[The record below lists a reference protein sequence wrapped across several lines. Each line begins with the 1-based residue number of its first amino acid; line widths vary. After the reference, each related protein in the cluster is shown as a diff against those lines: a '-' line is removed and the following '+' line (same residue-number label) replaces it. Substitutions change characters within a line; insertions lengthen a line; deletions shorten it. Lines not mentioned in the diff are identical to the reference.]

1 MDNWLVTILV
11 VVLLVAVLD
20 GVRRAILRQ
29 RAAVKVSRNL
39 SKAMQSEVDSEADP
53 VSRVKSAPQAADT
66 SKDPLEEQ
74 KQRPANSELPG
85 QVRVVQRRA
94 MEDAL
99 HVNRQVQES
108 FISSR
113 KPLAGSSPQ
122 RKVQEQGMLDLEDQ
136 VPTLMESISEEQRFE
151 PKLNESESLEAFK
164 DGKAAATPSRDPNE
178 ELLVRREP
186 GPQKPSA
193 EEYSEDN
200 TPVRDEVLV
209 INVMAQEGDYFEGND
224 LLRVMVASGM
234 RFGEMNIFHYHE
246 GGGAEGAVIFS
257 LANIV
262 VPGVFDLAQM
272 EEFATPGVSL
282 FLALPVEGEAIK
294 AFDQLLSTAYKIAE
308 LLGGELKD
316 EHRSVFT
323 AQTAEHYRQR
333 VVEYQRRRALA
344 MAQN

>member
-11 VVLLVAVLD
+11 VVLLVIVLD

-39 SKAMQSEVDSEADP
+39 SRAMQSEVKTEADP
-53 VSRVKSAPQAADT
+53 VSERAQ
-66 SKDPLEEQ
+66 EEPPIE
-74 KQRPANSELPG
+74 KLREPDEAKPATSELPG

-94 MEDAL
+94 LEDAL

-122 RKVQEQGMLDLEDQ
+122 RSPEEQGILDLGEQ
-136 VPTLMESISEEQRFE
+136 VPTLMESVGEDQRYEPELDEAGSLQALDVEAAPERNGVSEEI
-151 PKLNESESLEAFK
+151 
-164 DGKAAATPSRDPNE
+164 G
-178 ELLVRREP
+178 
-186 GPQKPSA
+186 A
-193 EEYSEDN
+193 EEASLSRALDQPE
-200 TPVRDEVLV
+200 TASSVREVLV
-209 INVMAQEGDYFEGND
+209 INVMAPEGDYFEGND

-246 GGGAEGAVIFS
+246 EGGADGAVIFS

-282 FLALPVEGEAIK
+282 FLALPVQEEAVK
-294 AFDQLLSTAYKIAE
+294 AFNQLLSTSYNIAE

-316 EHRSVFT
+316 ENRSVFT

-344 MAQN
+344 IAQS

>member
-11 VVLLVAVLD
+11 VVLLVVVLD

-29 RAAVKVSRNL
+29 KAAVKVSRNL
-39 SKAMQSEVDSEADP
+39 SKAMQSEVGGDADP
-53 VSRVKSAPQAADT
+53 LVQEPARPPET
-66 SKDPLEEQ
+66 SGTPGDSQEET
-74 KQRPANSELPG
+74 KPRPATSELPG

-113 KPLAGSSPQ
+113 KPLAGSAPQ
-122 RKVQEQGMLDLEDQ
+122 RNAHEQGVLDLEEQ
-136 VPTLMESISEEQRFE
+136 VPTLMDSVGEEQRFE
-151 PKLNESESLEAFK
+151 PALDESESFNALTEERPEPISPRDEPQAREA
-164 DGKAAATPSRDPNE
+164 DTVVSPSKE
-178 ELLVRREP
+178 
-186 GPQKPSA
+186 SA
-193 EEYSEDN
+193 VEKSS
-200 TPVRDEVLV
+200 VRDEVLV
-209 INVMAQEGDYFEGND
+209 INVMAPEGDYFEGND

-246 GGGAEGAVIFS
+246 GGGADGAVIFS

-272 EEFATPGVSL
+272 EEFATPGVSM
-282 FLALPVEGEAIK
+282 FLALPVEGEAIQ
-294 AFDQLLSTAYKIAE
+294 AFNQMLSTAYKIAE

-316 EHRSVFT
+316 ENRSVFT

-333 VVEYQRRRALA
+333 VVEYQRRRALSK
-344 MAQN
+344 AQG

>member
-11 VVLLVAVLD
+11 VVLLIAVLD
-20 GVRRAILRQ
+20 GVRRAIMRQ

-53 VSRVKSAPQAADT
+53 VSKSAPKPTADDT
-66 SKDPLEEQ
+66 PSKPRDERAEERQ
-74 KQRPANSELPG
+74 ANSELPG

-113 KPLAGSSPQ
+113 KPLAGSTPQ
-122 RKVQEQGMLDLEDQ
+122 RKLEEQGVLDLEEQ

-151 PKLNESESLEAFK
+151 PELNESESLHAISEDRA
-164 DGKAAATPSRDPNE
+164 GTTTSPENEPPAHRD
-178 ELLVRREP
+178 P
-186 GPQKPSA
+186 GPQMPLA
-193 EEYSEDN
+193 DEYPQEKV
-200 TPVRDEVLV
+200 PVRDEVLV
-209 INVMAQEGDYFEGND
+209 INVMAPEGDYFEGND

-246 GGGAEGAVIFS
+246 GGGADGAVIFS

-294 AFDQLLSTAYKIAE
+294 AFDQLLSTAYTIAK

-316 EHRSVFT
+316 ENRSVFT

-333 VVEYQRRRALA
+333 VMEYQRRRALA

>member
-11 VVLLVAVLD
+11 VVLLVIVVD

-39 SKAMQSEVDSEADP
+39 SRAMQSEVKNE
-53 VSRVKSAPQAADT
+53 V
-66 SKDPLEEQ
+66 DPLTEKAEAEASVR
-74 KQRPANSELPG
+74 KPRERGEPKSANSELPG
-85 QVRVVQRRA
+85 QARVVHRRPP
-94 MEDAL
+94 EDAL

-122 RKVQEQGMLDLEDQ
+122 RGGEESSVFDLEEQ
-136 VPTLMESISEEQRFE
+136 VPTLMESVGEEQRYE
-151 PKLNESESLEAFK
+151 PALDEAESLSAMDGAHVPEPEAVPESSHIEQPARSPSS
-164 DGKAAATPSRDPNE
+164 DSANEAAPAR
-178 ELLVRREP
+178 
-186 GPQKPSA
+186 
-193 EEYSEDN
+193 
-200 TPVRDEVLV
+200 EVLV
-209 INVMAQEGDYFEGND
+209 INVMAPEGDYFEGND
-224 LLRVMVASGM
+224 LLRVMVACGM

-246 GGGAEGAVIFS
+246 HGGADGAVIFS

-262 VPGVFDLAQM
+262 VPGIFDLAQM

-282 FLALPVEGEAIK
+282 FLTLPVEGEAIK
-294 AFDQLLSTAYKIAE
+294 AFDQLLSTSYRIAK

-316 EHRSVFT
+316 ENRSVFT

-333 VVEYQRRRALA
+333 VVEYQRRRTLA
-344 MAQN
+344 MAQG

>member
-11 VVLLVAVLD
+11 VVLLVVVVD
-20 GVRRAILRQ
+20 GIRRAIMRQ

-39 SKAMQSEVDSEADP
+39 SRAMQSEVKNEADP
-53 VSRVKSAPQAADT
+53 VSEKAEEEPLVRKPQET
-66 SKDPLEEQ
+66 REPK
-74 KQRPANSELPG
+74 PANSELPG
-85 QVRVVQRRA
+85 QARVVQRRPL
-94 MEDAL
+94 EDAL

-113 KPLAGSSPQ
+113 KPLAGSNPQ
-122 RKVQEQGMLDLEDQ
+122 RSPEEQGILDLEEQ
-136 VPTLMESISEEQRFE
+136 VPTLMESVGEEQRYE
-151 PKLNESESLEAFK
+151 PALDEAESLSAMDDARSSEREVAREDSHTDRASQSSGSGNVDEA
-164 DGKAAATPSRDPNE
+164 APAR
-178 ELLVRREP
+178 
-186 GPQKPSA
+186 
-193 EEYSEDN
+193 
-200 TPVRDEVLV
+200 EVLV
-209 INVMAQEGDYFEGND
+209 INVMAPEGDYFEGND

-246 GGGAEGAVIFS
+246 HGGADGAVIFS

-262 VPGVFDLAQM
+262 VPGVFDLTQM

-282 FLALPVEGEAIK
+282 FLTLPVEGEAIK
-294 AFDQLLSTAYKIAE
+294 AFDQLLSTSYKIAE

-316 EHRSVFT
+316 ENRSVFT

-344 MAQN
+344 MAQS

>member
-11 VVLLVAVLD
+11 VVLLVVVLD
-20 GVRRAILRQ
+20 GIRRAILRQ
-29 RAAVKVSRNL
+29 KAAVKVSRNL
-39 SKAMQSEVDSEADP
+39 SKAMQSDIGADADP
-53 VSRVKSAPQAADT
+53 LIREPKHSPEVSESSDDFEEEPKPRAAT
-66 SKDPLEEQ
+66 
-74 KQRPANSELPG
+74 SELPG

-94 MEDAL
+94 LEDAL

-113 KPLAGSSPQ
+113 KPLAGSAPQ
-122 RKVQEQGMLDLEDQ
+122 RSAQEQGMLDLDEQ
-136 VPTLMESISEEQRFE
+136 VPTLMDSVGEESRFE
-151 PKLNESESLEAFK
+151 PELNESQSLDVFGAEHAVQSEEPEYFRES
-164 DGKAAATPSRDPNE
+164 AAQVS
-178 ELLVRREP
+178 P
-186 GPQKPSA
+186 GAGPSA
-193 EEYSEDN
+193 EKM
-200 TPVRDEVLV
+200 PVRDEVLV
-209 INVMAQEGDYFEGND
+209 INVMAPEGDFFEGND

-246 GGGAEGAVIFS
+246 GGGADGAVIFS

-282 FLALPVEGEAIK
+282 FLALPVEGEAIQ
-294 AFDQLLSTAYKIAE
+294 AFDQLLSTAYKISE

-316 EHRSVFT
+316 ENRSVFT

-333 VVEYQRRRALA
+333 VVEYQRRRALSQ
-344 MAQN
+344 AQS

>member
-11 VVLLVAVLD
+11 IVLLVVVLD

-29 RAAVKVSRNL
+29 KAAVKVSRNL
-39 SKAMQSEVDSEADP
+39 SKAMQSEVGGH
-53 VSRVKSAPQAADT
+53 V
-66 SKDPLEEQ
+66 DPLVQEEARPPEVGEFSDESQ
-74 KQRPANSELPG
+74 EEAKPRPATSELPG

-113 KPLAGSSPQ
+113 KPLAGSTPQ
-122 RKVQEQGMLDLEDQ
+122 RSAHEQGVLDLEEQ
-136 VPTLMESISEEQRFE
+136 VPTLMDSVGEEQRFE
-151 PKLNESESLEAFK
+151 PALDESESFSALTEERAELTSQRAEPQPREADTRVSVSK
-164 DGKAAATPSRDPNE
+164 DA
-178 ELLVRREP
+178 
-186 GPQKPSA
+186 SA
-193 EEYSEDN
+193 EKSSA
-200 TPVRDEVLV
+200 RDEVLV
-209 INVMAQEGDYFEGND
+209 INVMAPEGDYFEGND

-246 GGGAEGAVIFS
+246 DGGADGAVIFS

-272 EEFATPGVSL
+272 EEFATPGVSM

-294 AFDQLLSTAYKIAE
+294 AFNQMLSTAHKIAE

-316 EHRSVFT
+316 ENRSVFT

-333 VVEYQRRRALA
+333 VVEYQRRRALNK
-344 MAQN
+344 AQG